1 MSNIQNFKNE
11 WVIKLNAKIAEN
23 QQKVDLYLST
33 RQNAI
38 ALTDPVSASGS
49 FSLPTLKVLNIKD
62 DFTLPQLNATKLGD
76 IFDWSYPITGPEN
89 FSKDS
94 VIYKTRLRVV
104 KDYEDSTDLILKNL
118 AIQYNTL
125 ISSNSVNNILK
136 SNSIGFQYVDS
147 LKKLRDA
154 GVDSW
159 FDNWMRSVYSTIT
172 GTRIK
177 VSTLKETDYT
187 EIFLDFEQNLNKYYK
202 GYYDDGTRLTSPTN
216 LLYLATTEAGDNYF
230 NATQSATQS
239 ISATSSQ
246 PDSNDWTIS
255 VVNPSDNTRKI
266 QGVIN
271 FIRSQSTI
279 AIATINNLPV
289 SYTNPITGKTNI
301 NEIGSLTSKVGPE
314 SSTDESLADKLIGN
328 LESLIKTEYGITL
341 KLKYDK
347 SSDVSQPDQ
356 SLVDLPVASTASQ
369 IAATQSNELPLK
381 DFIFNVEI
389 QDTFTNSD
397 LGSLTIVRAEDE
409 TLLYESGEIL
419 DSLSAEYLE
428 DPFEGQDEVSFEQL
442 ISEDSINIEALNDVK
457 GYDPEN
463 PDSTLTDYDVPK
475 YKVSKNG
482 AENKKVLIQVMGKL
496 GITNKFT
503 KAAILAICQKES
515 GFVPKNEA
523 TYAKTSASRIKSIF
537 SSMRKYSDAEVDS
550 IKKNPKKFFD
560 IIYGSKYGNGPSDG
574 YNYRGRGFNQIT
586 FKDTY
591 KKYGAKTGKD
601 LVGDPD
607 LLNTVEVAAEA
618 LVYFFKNGMKLLSS
632 DQKSKYRTSGDI
644 NDFKTLEDAVG
655 AMYHINAGLGNSY
668 ATLVKDPTGGRKKAF
683 AYSGDLYKGLA

>member
-1 MSNIQNFKNE
+1 MSSIQNFKNE
-11 WVIKLNAKIAEN
+11 WVTKLNTNLAEN

-33 RQNAI
+33 RQTAI
-38 ALTDPVSASGS
+38 ALTDPVGTSGS
-49 FSLPTLKVLNIKD
+49 FSLPALKVLNIKD
-62 DFTLPQLNATKLGD
+62 DFTLPPLNATKLGD
-76 IFDWSYPITGPEN
+76 IFEWSYPMTGPDN

-94 VIYKTRLRVV
+94 VIYKIRPKVV
-104 KDYEDSTDLILKNL
+104 DEYQYSSDVNLKNL
-118 AIQYNTL
+118 AIQYKSL
-125 ISSNSVNNILK
+125 ISSNSINDILK
-136 SNSIGFQYVDS
+136 SNSIGFQYIDS

-154 GVDSW
+154 GVDTL
-159 FDNWMRSVYSTIT
+159 FDNWMRAVYSTIA
-172 GTRIK
+172 GSKIK
-177 VSTLKETDYT
+177 VSTLKETDYS
-187 EIFLDFEQNLNKYYK
+187 ELFIRFERDFSKCYK
-202 GYYDDGTRLTSPTN
+202 GYYVDGARLTSPSN
-216 LLYLATTEAGDNYF
+216 LLYLATVEAGDNYF
-230 NATQSATQS
+230 NTTQS
-239 ISATSSQ
+239 ILATSSQ
-246 PDSNDWTIS
+246 LDSNDWIIS
-255 VVNPSDNTRKI
+255 VINPSDNTRKI

-271 FIRSQSTI
+271 FTRSQDTI

-347 SSDVSQPDQ
+347 SSDVSRPDQ

-369 IAATQSNELPLK
+369 IAATQSSELPLK

-397 LGSLTIVRAEDE
+397 LGSLTILRAEDE

-419 DSLSAEYLE
+419 DNLSAEYLE

-463 PDSTLTDYDVPK
+463 PDSSLTDYDIPK

-523 TYAKTSASRIKSIF
+523 TYAKTSASRIKAIF

-618 LVYFFKNGMKLLSS
+618 LVYFFKAGMKMLSS
-632 DQKSKYRTSGDI
+632 EQKGKYRTSGDI